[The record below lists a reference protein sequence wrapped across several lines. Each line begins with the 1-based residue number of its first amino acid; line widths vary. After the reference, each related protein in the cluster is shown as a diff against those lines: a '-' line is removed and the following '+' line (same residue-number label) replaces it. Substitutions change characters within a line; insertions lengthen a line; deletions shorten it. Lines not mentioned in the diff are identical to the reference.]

1 MEWSDAAE
9 EAFQALIQ
17 RCTTAPV
24 LGYADFSLPFELH
37 IDASGIGLGAVLYQ
51 KQEGKKRVIAYAS
64 RTLSQSEA
72 RYPAHKLEFLA
83 LKWALT
89 DQFYEYLYGNS
100 FEVYTDNN
108 PLTYVLTTAKL
119 DACGQ
124 RWVSAIALMNFN
136 LHYKPG
142 RTNIDADALSRL
154 PCSEEILEE
163 EVRAILK
170 GCLEQPQFL
179 WEAYACS
186 ARITE
191 DLKEHSKPST
201 MGPKEWKAAQL
212 RDPTISAIYKMLAK
226 ETLSHRRPNSKDDL
240 EMKAYLHQKSRLK
253 LRNGVLYRH
262 INTDNRPDRNSM
274 QLCLPRE
281 YRKDALE
288 GCHDN
293 VGHFGVDRVIDLLR
307 DRFYW
312 PHMLEDTKDYVG
324 SCQRCQMAKGKQQ
337 QAPLQPYHADAP
349 MELVHMDYLTIEHG
363 KTGKDVNILII
374 TDHYS
379 RFAQA
384 VKTTNQ
390 TAYVNS
396 RCSL

>member
-1 MEWSDAAE
+1 MG
-9 EAFQALIQ
+9 
-17 RCTTAPV
+17 RCTPI

-37 IDASGIGLGAVLYQ
+37 IDASGIGLGAILYQ

-64 RTLSQSEA
+64 RTLSHSEA

-124 RWVSAIALMNFN
+124 RWVSAIAPMTFN

-142 RTNIDADALSRL
+142 RTNIDADALSRM
-154 PCSEEILEE
+154 PCSKEIPNE
-163 EVRAILK
+163 EVQAILK

-186 ARITE
+186 ARATE
-191 DLKEHSKPST
+191 ELKNHLQPSK
-201 MGPKEWKAAQL
+201 MGHKEWKAAQL
-212 RDPTISAIYKMLAK
+212 RDPTISTIYKMVVNK
-226 ETLSHRRPNSKDDL
+226 TLSHRRPSSNDDP
-240 EMKAYLHQKSRLK
+240 EVRSYLHQKSRLK
-253 LRNGVLYRH
+253 IRHGVLFRH
-262 INTDNRPDRNSM
+262 INTQQRPDRNNM
-274 QLCLPRE
+274 QLCLPKE
-281 YRKDALE
+281 YRKEALE

-293 VGHFGVDRVIDLLR
+293 VGHFGLDRTIDLLR
-307 DRFYW
+307 YRFYW
-312 PHMLEDTKDYVG
+312 PYMLEDTKDYVG
-324 SCQRCQMAKGKQQ
+324 SCKRCQMAKGRQQ
-337 QAPLQPYHADAP
+337 LAPLQPYHASAP

-363 KTGKDVNILII
+363 KTGQDVNILII

-384 VKTTNQ
+384 IKKQTKQLLLQLQQLTT
-390 TAYVNS
+390 TSSVNMD
-396 RCSL
+396 SLRRL